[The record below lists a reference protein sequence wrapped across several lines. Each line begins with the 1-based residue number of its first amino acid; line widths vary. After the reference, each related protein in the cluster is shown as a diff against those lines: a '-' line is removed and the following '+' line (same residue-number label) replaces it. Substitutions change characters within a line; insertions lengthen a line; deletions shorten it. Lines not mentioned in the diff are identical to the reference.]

1 MNALLRKDLP
11 WMLFF
16 LIGGTAGMVGALC
29 SSWFIYTFVVTPGHR
44 EELFHV
50 AWSCG
55 LGLGVVAA
63 CFDEALGVREF
74 LACRP
79 VSAGAV
85 LGSRLLGCLLVLAGW
100 FVLVP
105 FAAYLVMALLDP
117 SWEPGWFR
125 QLPSIW
131 GAMVPAVSMC
141 AVGLC
146 AGGLPFPWWVRLLC
160 LPPLVVIPF
169 SMIYSCERESDL
181 RSSSTS
187 WPAFVGGHLALAAVA
202 VAWAWLGRGRVGDR
216 DRPAGNAVRWRAI
229 VPMLGVVAVA
239 AVIVLRL
246 LEATAV
252 DRLHAAWPRLVLAG
266 DKPVLAVRSDWN
278 EPWIVVDAAHQPTGE
293 RLAPGQSLG
302 RFGLRVDVDLLRVE
316 APRERAWRSSG
327 VGEEGTLW
335 VDADGTA
342 FWKRRDRGGGLRL
355 VERETTSPH
364 FGTNAWVE
372 TVGGPGGR
380 RAVVVQP
387 GDAEVWL
394 FDPAAE
400 GFVRVPLPDGDL
412 VAARLERTTSEPVPD
427 AAVVPAK
434 GEELVH
440 GQRFGYALLDQRLVK
455 VVRLVPQPPDPADQL
470 PERLRFLAFD
480 CLGGTFE
487 YDLGAGIAPFR
498 HRFEPRTAT
507 ERTFAGLACLLSA
520 MRPPLLQLLTGALA
534 VAPMSWGAGVARSS
548 ERPLPGWVT
557 MLLDPLVMIG
567 ARWWLVAASIV
578 LAVLVAWATRRRLR
592 RRGVDAAT
600 LRFWTV
606 AVVLLGPVGA
616 LVAIACERRR
626 AWADRALRVPPPA
639 PRIASPFN
647 PAEVVA

>member
-16 LIGGTAGMVGALC
+16 LIGGTAGMVGVLC
-29 SSWFIYTFVVTPGHR
+29 SSTFIYTFVVTPGHR

-105 FAAYLVMALLDP
+105 FVAYLLMALFDS

-160 LPPLVVIPF
+160 LPLLVVIPF
-169 SMIYSCERESDL
+169 SMIYSCERESDPGFS
-181 RSSSTS
+181 RTS
-187 WPAFVGGHLALAAVA
+187 WPAFVGGHLALTAVA
-202 VAWAWLGRGRVGDR
+202 VALAWLGRGRVGDR
-216 DRPAGNAVRWRAI
+216 DRPAGAAVRWRAI
-229 VPMLGVVAVA
+229 APMLGVVAVA
-239 AVIVLRL
+239 AAIVLRL
-246 LEATAV
+246 LEGTAV

-266 DKPVLAVRSDWN
+266 DKPVLAVRSDWDG
-278 EPWIVVDAAHQPTGE
+278 PWTVVDAAHQPTGE
-293 RLAPGQSLG
+293 RLTPGQWLG

-316 APRERAWRSSG
+316 APREWGSRSSG
-327 VGEEGTLW
+327 VRQEGWLW
-335 VDADGTA
+335 VEEDGTA
-342 FWKRRDRGGGLRL
+342 FWKRRDAGLRL
-355 VERETTSPH
+355 VEREATSPH
-364 FGTNAWVE
+364 FGTNAWVV
-372 TVGGPGGR
+372 TLDGPEGR
-380 RAVVVQP
+380 SAVVGQP

-400 GFVRVPLPDGDL
+400 RFVRVPLPDGDL
-412 VAARLERTTSEPVPD
+412 VAARQWQHGTTSEPVSD
-427 AAVVPAK
+427 AAVLPAK
-434 GEELVH
+434 DEDLVR
-440 GQRFGYALLDQRLVK
+440 GQRFGYALRDQRLVK
-455 VVRLVPQPPDPADQL
+455 VVRPVPHPPDPDDRL
-470 PERLRFLAFD
+470 HERQRFLDFD
-480 CLGGTFE
+480 CVGGTVE
-487 YDLGAGIAPFR
+487 YDLGAGMAPFR

-507 ERTFAGLACLLSA
+507 ERTFAASASLLSA
-520 MRPPLLQLLTGALA
+520 MRPPLLQILTGALA
-534 VAPMSWGAGVARSS
+534 VPPMSWGAGVTPSP

-567 ARWWLVAASIV
+567 ARWWLVAASIA

-616 LVAIACERRR
+616 WVAIACERRR